1 MITIDG
7 LVSGIDTATIV
18 EGLLEIQQRQI
29 DSLEGTR
36 EEVLTEQAAFR
47 GIEARLLSFQTAV
60 NQLNRNRDSVFAVRT
75 VATGNESLVTAA
87 ATSEAPPGTY
97 SLAVNSLARSH
108 QIATQGFDDPDA
120 VITQGTLTIQ
130 VGTGS
135 PDTITVD
142 STNAT
147 LQGLAD
153 AINSADLDVA
163 ASVIHDGASYRLLL
177 ASNQT
182 GLDNQISVTNNL
194 AASGAGATRPDFD
207 VLNPVQEAADAS
219 VTIGS
224 GPGAIAVS
232 SGTNIVDDVIPGVT
246 LNLHSADPAT
256 TITLSVDRDT
266 EPAVDAVQNFVDE
279 FNALMDYID
288 EQVRFNGEDLQPGV
302 LIGNRDAI
310 ALQNSIRSAVL
321 DVVPGLD
328 PNANRLTAIGVSV
341 TNSGRLN
348 LDTARLQSALTGAL
362 DGVSASDVQRLFALT
377 GESTHP
383 QVEFL
388 LGSTRTQA
396 SQTPYQVDIIQAAER
411 ATVSAHTAVATTTV
425 LDASNNTLEISLD
438 GASAA
443 VTLTAGTYTATEL
456 AAHLEST
463 LNSQEEFNGRSVS
476 VAEQAGVLSITSDA
490 YGSSSAV
497 AVTGGTALPTLGF
510 SGTQSDVGQDVAG
523 TFIVDGI
530 SESATGRGR
539 ILTGN
544 ADNEHTADL
553 QLRVTLTTSQ
563 IVSGPE
569 AEVDVTRGVASR
581 LDQNLTS
588 LLDPVT
594 GRVALAD
601 DAFDAQAE
609 SIQQAIDLQQ
619 QRFEAQQQSLIEQFV
634 ALESALQQLQTTSS
648 FLASQLTS
656 LRPINSSQSGR

>member
-108 QIATQGFDDPDA
+108 QIASQGFDDPDA

-256 TITLSVDRDT
+256 TVTLSVDRDT

-443 VTLTAGTYTATEL
+443 VTLTEGTYTATEL

>member
-256 TITLSVDRDT
+256 TVTLSVDRDT

-443 VTLTAGTYTATEL
+443 VTLTEGTYTATEL